1 MPRESLNLS
10 VERASIERARR
21 YAELHGTSISR
32 LVDEF
37 LAALP
42 VEEPSREHLS
52 PIVRR
57 LLGVAK
63 GSNLGVED
71 YHEYLMQKYGGA

>member
-10 VERASIERARR
+10 VERASVERARR

-37 LAALP
+37 LASLP
-42 VEEPSREHLS
+42 VAEAAPEHLS
-52 PIVRR
+52 PVVRR
-57 LLGVAK
+57 LYGVAR
-63 GSNLGVED
+63 GGGVED
-71 YHEYLMQKYGGA
+71 YHEYLLTKYGQ